1 MEVLRNAPIH
11 LHASKAMAVNAM
23 YASLFVEPVSQMT
36 LTAPEH
42 THMAA
47 PIYLNILRFLDCPQ
61 AAALSAFRQPIK
73 FVGADKNKWNWTIEA
88 VSRLGRRDCVTF
100 VER

>member
-1 MEVLRNAPIH
+1 MEALRNVPIH

-36 LTAPEH
+36 LTAPSH
-42 THMAA
+42 THIAG

-61 AAALSAFRQPIK
+61 AAVLSAFRQPIK
-73 FVGADKNKWNWTIEA
+73 FVGADRSQWDWTIDA
-88 VSRLGRRDCVTF
+88 ASKLGLRDGVTF
-100 VER
+100 FER